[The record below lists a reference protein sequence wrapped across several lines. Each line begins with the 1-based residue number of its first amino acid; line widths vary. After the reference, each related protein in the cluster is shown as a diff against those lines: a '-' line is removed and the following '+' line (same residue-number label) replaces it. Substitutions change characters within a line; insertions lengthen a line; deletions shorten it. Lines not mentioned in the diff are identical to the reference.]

1 MNKLT
6 DYILEPGNQ
15 LYRYDI
21 VQPPK
26 EWSTVFKNP
35 EYVYPDTGIK
45 NQIDAFFFFN
55 SIFFAIETGRCA
67 LEKERKKGYPYQGLW
82 ITKCT
87 IEESV
92 KLFDLRDFVL
102 CVELL
107 SVLDRTGYGIFSDK
121 FKTWKGIPLSK
132 ILPILRPIEDI
143 LLNPNDAYANV
154 TVREAVLEIQK
165 ILEIQNDHIGH
176 LLQLFTDYSNG
187 VYFRKL
193 LQDKGYEGYIF
204 NETNSFCPIPGS
216 DTICVFESIKFQPPH
231 IEFTLKEKEAEASLD
246 NLR

>member
-1 MNKLT
+1 MNKLA
-6 DYILEPGNQ
+6 DYILEPDSQ

-26 EWSTVFKNP
+26 EWGTDFKNP
-35 EYVYPDTGIK
+35 EYIYSDTGAK
-45 NQIDAFFFFN
+45 NQFGAFFFFN
-55 SIFFAIETGRCA
+55 SFEYAYNTAICA
-67 LEKERKKGYPYQGLW
+67 LGKNKEKADGIW

-92 KLFDLRDFVL
+92 KLLDLRDFVL

-107 SVLDRTGYGIFSDK
+107 SVLDRTGYGIFCDE

-132 ILPILRPIEDI
+132 LLPVLRPIEDI
-143 LLNPNDAYANV
+143 LLNSNDAYANV

-165 ILEIQNDHIGH
+165 ILEIQNDHIGY

-193 LQDKGYEGYIF
+193 LQDNGYEGYIF

-216 DTICVFESIKFQPPH
+216 DTICVFKSIKFQPPH
-231 IEFTLKEKEAEASLD
+231 IEFTLNEKEAGASLD